1 VRRASSSAQ
10 PPPRT
15 LADDAWRVKYQ
26 RELHLETPEAT
37 WDIGRRVRS
46 VDQVEVRDQRVFVRA
61 DFNVPLDGS
70 RITDA
75 TRIEATLPTI
85 RSVLDRGGRLILASH
100 LGRPKGQAKP
110 EFSLRPVADW
120 LRDQAKLG
128 VTLAPDCVGEATEK
142 LVSAMKPGDVV
153 VLENLRFHAA
163 EEKNDPAFAQA
174 LAELADVYV
183 DDAFGAAHRAHASVA
198 GMVEYFSRPQD
209 PKTSRPRAAAGLLM
223 EKELRYLGMALGDP
237 ERPFVAVIG
246 GAKVS
251 DKIEVIES
259 MLGRVDRLLIGGAM
273 AYTFFKALGMPVG
286 KSLVED
292 DKQDAAR
299 SVIDHA
305 KARGV
310 VLQLPVDHVVAD
322 KIDANAKIEV
332 LKVNDAAIG
341 DRMGLDIGPESARL
355 YAGLLAD
362 AKTVVWN
369 GPMGVF
375 EVAPF
380 AKGTLAVANAVAHVT
395 GTTIIGGGDS
405 VAAINAAGV
414 ADKITH
420 ISTGGG
426 ASLEFLGGAEPP
438 GVAALPDKS

>member
-1 VRRASSSAQ
+1 M
-10 PPPRT
+10 T
-15 LADDAWRVKYQ
+15 KYSIKDL
-26 RELHLETPEAT
+26 ELR
-37 WDIGRRVRS
+37 GK
-46 VDQVEVRDQRVFVRA
+46 RVFIRV
-61 DFNVPLDGS
+61 DFNVPIKNGTITDDT
-70 RITDA
+70 RITSS
-75 TRIEATLPTI
+75 LPTI
-85 RSVLDRGGRLILASH
+85 QYALDQGATVILASH
-100 LGRPKGQAKP
+100 LGRPKGKSTA
-110 EFSLRPVADW
+110 EFSLKPVADR
-120 LRDQAKLG
+120 LSVLLNRPVVFASDCIGEPAQSAVIEAHNGAK
-128 VTLAPDCVGEATEK
+128 
-142 LVSAMKPGDVV
+142 VV
-153 VLENLRFHAA
+153 LLENLRFHSE
-163 EEKNDPAFAQA
+163 EEKNEPAFARS
-174 LAELADVYV
+174 LADLADVYV
-183 DDAFGAAHRAHASVA
+183 NDAFGAAHRAHASVE
-198 GMVEYFSRPQD
+198 GIVKDFSSP
-209 PKTSRPRAAAGLLM
+209 PALKPSSPRAAAGLLM
-223 EKELRYLGMALGDP
+223 EDELRYLGLALGNPD
-237 ERPFVAVIG
+237 RPFVAVIG

-299 SVIDHA
+299 SIIDHA

-322 KIDANAKIEV
+322 KIDAAATTAV
-332 LKVNDAAIG
+332 LKVGDAAIG

-375 EVAPF
+375 ELAPF
-380 AKGTLAVANAVAHVT
+380 AKGTLAVANAVAAVN

-405 VAAINAAGV
+405 VAAIKAAGV
-414 ADKITH
+414 ADKMTH

-426 ASLEFLGGAEPP
+426 ASLEFLGGAELP
-438 GVAALPDKS
+438 GVAALPDRS

>member
-1 VRRASSSAQ
+1 MN
-10 PPPRT
+10 
-15 LADDAWRVKYQ
+15 KYS
-26 RELHLETPEAT
+26 
-37 WDIGRRVRS
+37 I
-46 VDQVEVRDQRVFVRA
+46 RDLDLRGKRVFIRV
-61 DFNVPLDGS
+61 DFNVPIKNGAITDDT
-70 RITDA
+70 RITA
-75 TRIEATLPTI
+75 SLPTI
-85 RSVLDRGGRLILASH
+85 EYALAQGGTVILASH
-100 LGRPKGQAKP
+100 LGRPKGKPVP
-110 EFSLRPVADW
+110 EFSLEPVANRLAQLLNRPVTFAS
-120 LRDQAKLG
+120 
-128 VTLAPDCVGEATEK
+128 DCVGEPAEAAVAGAHAVTGSR
-142 LVSAMKPGDVV
+142 LVL
-153 VLENLRFHAA
+153 LENLRFHA
-163 EEKNDPAFAQA
+163 EEEQNDPAFVKQ
-174 LAELADVYV
+174 LAGLCDVYV

-198 GMVEYFSRPQD
+198 GMVSQAG
-209 PKTSRPRAAAGLLM
+209 AAGAGLLM
-223 EKELRYLGMALGDP
+223 EKELRYLGMALGSP
-237 ERPFVAVIG
+237 ERPFVAIIG

-299 SVIDHA
+299 NVIAAA

-322 KIDANAKIEV
+322 KIDAAAKTEV
-332 LKVNDAAIG
+332 LKVGDAAIG
-341 DRMGLDIGPESARL
+341 ERMGLDIGPESARL
-355 YAGLLAD
+355 YAGLIAD

-375 EVAPF
+375 ETAPF
-380 AKGTLAVANAVAHVT
+380 AKGTLAVANAVASVT

-426 ASLEFLGGAEPP
+426 ASLEFLGGAELP
-438 GVAALPDKS
+438 GVAALPDKK